1 MDKQNKKIP
10 QLCGK
15 DLCTACHACYN
26 ICSKKAIIMVEDQ
39 YGELHPQIDDNL
51 CVKCG
56 M

>member
-26 ICSKKAIIMVEDQ
+26 ICSKKPLSWWKTNMENYILRLMIIFV
-39 YGELHPQIDDNL
+39 
-51 CVKCG
+51 
-56 M
+56 